1 MPRFKKRYN
10 EIVRPELM
18 KKFGYTN
25 QMQVPKINKVVLNI
39 GAGEAASDS
48 KKIQQALNDLTAIA
62 GQKAVVTRAKK
73 AIATFKIREGLA
85 IGAKVTLR
93 GDLMY
98 EFLDRLITMALP
110 RVRDFRG
117 VNPKSFDG
125 RGNYAMGLKEHIVFL
140 EIDYDKTETVW
151 GMDIVFNTSAK
162 TDEEAKALLE
172 GFQFPFTRIEAAMAK
187 TSQINRNKKREKLVA
202 QYAAK
207 RAELKKMAEDMKV
220 PAEERFAA
228 RLKLAKLPRNSS
240 KVRIHHRCELTGR
253 SKGYYRKV
261 KMSRIAL
268 RSLSNF
274 GQIPGMTKAS
284 W

>member
-1 MPRFKKRYN
+1 MSEAGQKAEKPKKDAGQKRREANTGTKVGVGEQQRDSSYVPRFKKRYN
-10 EIVRPELM
+10 ETVRPALM
-18 KKFGYTN
+18 QKFGYTN

-48 KKIQQALNDLTAIA
+48 KKIQQAQNDLTAIA

-93 GDLMY
+93 GDIMY
-98 EFLDRLITMALP
+98 EFIDRLITMALP

-117 VNPKSFDG
+117 INPKSFDG

-172 GFQFPFTRIEAAMAK
+172 GFQFPFT
-187 TSQINRNKKREKLVA
+187 NN
-202 QYAAK
+202 
-207 RAELKKMAEDMKV
+207 
-220 PAEERFAA
+220 
-228 RLKLAKLPRNSS
+228 
-240 KVRIHHRCELTGR
+240 
-253 SKGYYRKV
+253 
-261 KMSRIAL
+261 
-268 RSLSNF
+268 
-274 GQIPGMTKAS
+274 
-284 W
+284 